1 MKTTVEI
8 PDDELRDLVRFT
20 RAKTKRAAIV
30 TAIEDFNQRRRMA
43 ALVQHSGT
51 FRSLLTNEDI
61 EVLES
66 REPHGR
72 VRK

>member
-43 ALVQHSGT
+43 ALIKHSGT
-51 FRSLLTNEDI
+51 FRSLLTNDEI
-61 EVLES
+61 EALEN
-66 REPHGR
+66 REPHGC
-72 VRK
+72 VRR